1 MKKEKKK
8 GRFNGVVYITYI
20 RTFLAVEFGNTFI
33 GSSGVATELNHIPK
47 QLAMRVYQGRFKLCM
62 SPIYLRNRSEAWGH
76 TCCAQAL
83 ARGGDEVPSRDHDE
97 RESLDQLDR
106 EEIGI
111 EDEVKLRERGG
122 GREIE
127 RERERGR
134 RRKGG
139 RKKERISPSS
149 TFRPR
154 RPIRPGRIPH
164 WARVQLIR

>member
-1 MKKEKKK
+1 M
-8 GRFNGVVYITYI
+8 VYITYI
-20 RTFLAVEFGNTFI
+20 RTLLAVEFGNTFI

-111 EDEVKLRERGG
+111 EDEVKLRERGV

-127 RERERGR
+127 RERERKTEER
-134 RRKGG
+134 REEERKDQSIVNVSAAPPDPAGQNTALG
-139 RKKERISPSS
+139 PSPVDQITS
-149 TFRPR
+149 TTTNY
-154 RPIRPGRIPH
+154 
-164 WARVQLIR
+164 